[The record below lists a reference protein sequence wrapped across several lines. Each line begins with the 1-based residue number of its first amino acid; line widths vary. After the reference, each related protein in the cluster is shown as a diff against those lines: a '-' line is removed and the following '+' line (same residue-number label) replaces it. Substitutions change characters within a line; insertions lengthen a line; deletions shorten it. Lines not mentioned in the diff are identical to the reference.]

1 MIALRDLSYRV
12 KVPLALSGV
21 IVVVAAI
28 MAAILGARIYSDARA
43 DLLANAQSLGRTL
56 ARALTPVMLRD
67 DVWQAYEAIIAPLG
81 SDVAAGI
88 SRPTITVVD
97 ADDKV
102 YASSEPARF
111 PLLAPAAQALGTG
124 AEALLS
130 ATRDADVR
138 IADDPATDAIL
149 VAVPVVADDG
159 ARLGTVMLAYSK
171 NVFIPR
177 FFSTVQRVV
186 ISTLLALAV
195 LVPLGWL
202 FGRRIAA
209 PMIKLSAAMA
219 RAPELPSKE
228 AMRGVYRGGDEIGQ
242 LGARFARMLQELD
255 DKRRLEREM
264 VGADRL
270 AAIGRLTAG
279 IAHEINNPLAGM
291 LTAIDTARK
300 HGDPDPVVAKT
311 LSLVERG
318 LQQIRHTVSALLVEA
333 RIEPR
338 ALTPQDVDDVRTLLE
353 PEAEAREQ
361 RFQWECELDRP
372 LPLPST
378 SIRQILI
385 NLLLNA
391 IQAAG
396 RGGNVT
402 CRIADNGHQMSLE
415 IRNDGRPIAGE
426 QLDHLFE
433 PFTAGEGGGSG
444 LGLWVT
450 YQIVEQLRG
459 TIRVKSEPPQ
469 TEFSVAL
476 PLGTAA

>member
-1 MIALRDLSYRV
+1 MPALSDLSYRI

-21 IVVVAAI
+21 IVFVAAI
-28 MAAILGARIYSDARA
+28 IAAILGARIYADARA

-67 DVWQAYEAIIAPLG
+67 DVWQAYEAVMAPLG
-81 SDVAAGI
+81 ASGPDEP
-88 SRPTITVVD
+88 RHRTITVID
-97 ADDKV
+97 AEDKI
-102 YASSEPARF
+102 YASSEPKRF
-111 PLLAPAAQALGTG
+111 PMLAPAAQALGPG
-124 AEALLS
+124 AHLLLG
-130 ATRDADVR
+130 APGTTEVR
-138 IADDPATDAIL
+138 TADDPTADALL

-159 ARLGTVMLAYSK
+159 ARLGTVVLTYS
-171 NVFIPR
+171 NDVFIPR

-209 PMIKLSAAMA
+209 PLIELSAAMA
-219 RAPELPSKE
+219 RAPALPPTE
-228 AMRGVYRGGDEIGQ
+228 ATRGLYRGGDEIGQ
-242 LGARFARMLQELD
+242 LGAGFERMLHELE
-255 DKRRLEREM
+255 DKHRLEREM
-264 VGADRL
+264 VAADRL

-291 LTAIDTARK
+291 LTAIDTVRK
-300 HGDPDPVVAKT
+300 HGDPDPVVAST

-318 LQQIRHTVSALLVEA
+318 LEQVRHTVSALLVEA
-333 RIEPR
+333 RLETR
-338 ALTPQDVDDVRTLLE
+338 AVTRQDVDDVRTLLE

-361 RFQWECELDRP
+361 RLQWTCDLDRS

-396 RGGNVT
+396 RGGNVS
-402 CRIADNGHQMSLE
+402 CRIADDGHQMSLE
-415 IRNDGRPIAGE
+415 IRNNGRSIAAD
-426 QLDHLFE
+426 QLEHLFE
-433 PFTAGEGGGSG
+433 PFVAGEGGGTG

-459 TIRVKSEPPQ
+459 TIRVKSSPPE
-469 TEFSVAL
+469 TEFAVAL
-476 PLGTAA
+476 PLGVVA